1 MPLPSH
7 RVLTPGIELDDWLVL
22 LSFSALLFLPG
33 EREAM
38 KVPGLLSLHLPSFG
52 PAHIRESVL
61 FLVEPGL
68 PATDYLCRRIIKAT
82 DRLQWGSM
90 ADLEWPVVCVCVSRL
105 FPTDATSPCRPWVVP
120 KHGCSLLVPCVEF
133 FSYVSYMSRDRWLA
147 GHLHTISQGDLKF
160 AMFQIKLI
168 TSYLSRYAPV
178 FLSWWMKYSAIQLPK
193 PQC

>member
-38 KVPGLLSLHLPSFG
+38 KVPGLLSLHLPRFG

-68 PATDYLCRRIIKAT
+68 PATDYLYRRIIKAT

-90 ADLEWPVVCVCVSRL
+90 ADLE
-105 FPTDATSPCRPWVVP
+105 
-120 KHGCSLLVPCVEF
+120 
-133 FSYVSYMSRDRWLA
+133 
-147 GHLHTISQGDLKF
+147 
-160 AMFQIKLI
+160 
-168 TSYLSRYAPV
+168 
-178 FLSWWMKYSAIQLPK
+178 
-193 PQC
+193 